1 MLQRLALLTCIT
13 TLSACAGHSLSRN
26 DADASLRALY
36 EAEYAWRQGQQG
48 RIKNDEGQ
56 WTAGPSLP
64 SVTPEAYAARLEYW
78 EESLARLSKIPKDQL
93 SDEEAINAAV
103 FEQILTSDASNARY
117 RTYEAPLNSDT
128 FFWSYLTARRGFA
141 DIDGYER
148 YIGRM
153 RDLPRYFAEHMA
165 NMRAGLERG
174 FTPPAVTLRGRTAI
188 LDSYLVEGADN
199 PFFAPAR
206 QFSNRI
212 PQDEQDRIRREML
225 AAINNAVIPAFRNV
239 KAFMLDEY
247 LPGARTTLGASVLP
261 DGPAFYQ
268 SQIREY
274 TTLDLTPEDIHQ
286 RGLEEVARIR
296 TAMLEII
303 AEVEFDGGIAEFF
316 EFLRTDPQ
324 FYAKTPDELMGV
336 SAYVDKRMAD
346 RIHDVLGFLPR
357 QRHTISPVPDAIA
370 PTYTAGRGGF
380 GRCLMNT
387 YNLPQ
392 RPLYTIPAL
401 TLHECSPGHSLQ
413 FAIAAEAPG
422 DVPAFRAANYFS
434 GYGEGWGLYV
444 EWLGNEL
451 GIYRTPYE
459 RFGQLTYEMWRAC
472 RLVIDTG
479 VHHYG
484 WSRNRAIAYLR
495 DNAALSDHNVVTE
508 VDRYISWP
516 AQALAYKL
524 GEMLIRQKRI
534 EAEATLGTDFDMRY
548 FHDKILSLRSVPLS
562 VLERELDRW
571 IAAGGPNP
579 YAGYDFD

>member
-1 MLQRLALLTCIT
+1 
-13 TLSACAGHSLSRN
+13 
-26 DADASLRALY
+26 
-36 EAEYAWRQGQQG
+36 RQ
-48 RIKNDEGQ
+48 
-56 WTAGPSLP
+56 
-64 SVTPEAYAARLEYW
+64 
-78 EESLARLSKIPKDQL
+78 
-93 SDEEAINAAV
+93 
-103 FEQILTSDASNARY
+103 
-117 RTYEAPLNSDT
+117 
-128 FFWSYLTARRGFA
+128 
-141 DIDGYER
+141 
-148 YIGRM
+148 
-153 RDLPRYFAEHMA
+153 
-165 NMRAGLERG
+165 
-174 FTPPAVTLRGRTAI
+174 
-188 LDSYLVEGADN
+188 
-199 PFFAPAR
+199 
-206 QFSNRI
+206 
-212 PQDEQDRIRREML
+212 EML
-225 AAINNAVIPAFRNV
+225 AAISDAVIPAFRNV
-239 KAFMLDEY
+239 KTFMVEEY

-286 RGLEEVARIR
+286 RGLKEVARIR
-296 TAMLEII
+296 AAMLEII
-303 AEVEFDGGIAEFF
+303 AEVQFDGGIAEFF

-451 GIYRTPYE
+451 GIYRTPFE

-484 WSRNRAIAYLR
+484 WSRNQAIAYLR
-495 DNAALSDHNVVTE
+495 NNAALSEHNVVTE

-524 GEMLIRQKRI
+524 GEMLIRQKRA
-534 EAEATLGTDFDMRY
+534 EAEAALGTDFDMRY

-579 YAGYDFD
+579 YAGYDVDG